1 MILFTVA
8 LHDGGVS
15 FDDTRH
21 VLWTGRRGKEGH
33 KVYLEEAIRMA
44 KDSCNGESDGSAG
57 LRREIKRG
65 VRWDQLA

>member
-1 MILFTVA
+1 VILFTVA
-8 LHDGGVS
+8 LRDGGVS

-44 KDSCNGESDGSAG
+44 KDACNGEW
-57 LRREIKRG
+57 
-65 VRWDQLA
+65 VDQLA